1 MARRQS
7 VFREDF
13 GLPEAQ
19 EPKTLRSATRTSPSR
34 KERPQ
39 SVRYRSKDE
48 IYFIDRHEDEDDRSV
63 NVTVRLDPRVHING
77 LNTAQSHPSSWGNS
91 MMYRFGAALLLVAA
105 LLPFLHSTA
114 IFGHNP
120 ALPILGVRGGAI
132 PEHARAV
139 MDVDMQRRS
148 DSPTHVCFRWAQ
160 MCMLATRLKP

>member
-7 VFREDF
+7 VFREV
-13 GLPEAQ
+13 GLSETQ
-19 EPKTLRSATRTSPSR
+19 EPEIPRSASRPSPSR

-39 SVRYRSKDE
+39 SVRFRSKDE
-48 IYFIDRHEDEDDRSV
+48 IYLIERHEEEDERPV
-63 NVTVRLDPRVHING
+63 NVTLRIDPRVQING
-77 LNTAQSHPSSWGNS
+77 LPTAQNSPSNWGHS

-120 ALPILGVRGGAI
+120 ALPLQGVSGGAI
-132 PEHARAV
+132 PEHARAE
-139 MDVDMQRRS
+139 MAADVQRRT

-160 MCMLATRLKP
+160 MCM